1 MLPLRSKL
9 SITLHMGQQVVG
21 AVDVY
26 NAAKLSK
33 GQAWKIDAVE
43 LEIMNFTAG
52 AWKDPNSV
60 PTFEQ
65 TQTQPF
71 ESNSHGLL
79 YSINISRTSA

>member
-1 MLPLRSKL
+1 M
-9 SITLHMGQQVVG
+9 V

-33 GQAWKIDAVE
+33 GQAWKIDAVA

-52 AWKDPNSV
+52 VWNDPNSV

-65 TQTQPF
+65 TQLY
-71 ESNSHGLL
+71 ESNSNGLR
-79 YSINISRTSA
+79 YTINISRSSS